1 MLKKLTSKNI
11 NNRAR
16 PRLSKVMEKAITCWL
31 LDGEIA
37 KSKKDDQ
44 EQLTVLAEYTGQL
57 YSWYELIVDSPAIVG
72 ESEYFRSMRLTQK
85 ALDSFG
91 ELLTEKAPKRKES
104 TGRPRKY
111 GWQAKLQAL
120 KLQKEGNS
128 IRKIAEIMGAS
139 TFTVQRSEE
148 NEGTNIC
155 FR

>member
-16 PRLSKVMEKAITCWL
+16 PRLSEVMKKAIVCWL

-37 KSKKDDQ
+37 KNKKDDQ
-44 EQLTVLAEYTGQL
+44 SQLTVLAEYTGTL

-72 ESEYFRSMRLTQK
+72 EPEYFWNMRLTQR

-104 TGRPRKY
+104 TGRPKKY
-111 GWQAKLQAL
+111 GLQAKMQAR
-120 KLQKEGNS
+120 KLRKEGNS

-139 TFTVQRSEE
+139 TFTVQRLLK
-148 NEGTNIC
+148 
-155 FR
+155 